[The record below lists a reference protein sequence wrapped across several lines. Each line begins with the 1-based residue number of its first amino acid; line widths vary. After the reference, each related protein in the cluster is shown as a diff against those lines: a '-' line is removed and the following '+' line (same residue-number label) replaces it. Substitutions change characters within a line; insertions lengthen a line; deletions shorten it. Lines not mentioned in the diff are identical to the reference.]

1 MTAVA
6 VAERPSVERE
16 IAQVVG
22 AKLLAS
28 GWLHGNGY
36 VVTGTKGHL
45 VGLA

>member
-22 AKLLAS
+22 AKMLAS
-28 GWLHGNGY
+28 GWLHGNGF
-36 VVTGTKGHL
+36 VVTWAIGHL